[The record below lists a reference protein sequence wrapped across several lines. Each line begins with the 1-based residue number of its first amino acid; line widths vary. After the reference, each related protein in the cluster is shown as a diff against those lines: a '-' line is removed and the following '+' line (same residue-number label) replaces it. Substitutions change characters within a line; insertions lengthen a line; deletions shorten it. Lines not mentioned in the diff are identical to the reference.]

1 MLVMTR
7 VESRSAKI
15 WRYAQVLAARQAPAG
30 LAAAFSHAGEVTGD
44 PGSPGATITIS
55 GKQLPA
61 PAPDFGGVMW
71 HGAWR
76 SSRLASPLS
85 LTSAT

>member
-61 PAPDFGGVMW
+61 PEPKFGGDIK
-71 HGAWR
+71 HDALK
-76 SSRLASPLS
+76 SKP
-85 LTSAT
+85 